1 MFRRSL
7 LGLAAAFALAAPA
20 LPALAQSSAGD
31 APANPRVR
39 IETAHGAIVVEL
51 YRDKAPITVANYLRY
66 VDRGLFNGATFYRAS
81 RPPGYTAVDYG
92 SIQGGLQND
101 PAKVLPPIA
110 HEPTTRTGLKHGDG
124 TISMGRHAP
133 GTAQADWFITLGD
146 MSYLDADP
154 KNPRANPGFAAFGQV
169 VEGLD
174 VVKTIIALPVDPNRG
189 EGAMKG
195 EMLVRPVRI
204 TRISRVAAPPPA
216 PPPAPVAPPVT
227 APAAT
232 SQAPAAATPDAGA
245 SPPAGAS
252 APN

>member
-1 MFRRSL
+1 MFRRTLLILALGSL
-7 LGLAAAFALAAPA
+7 AFGPGGAALAQTPTQTTPPAAPA
-20 LPALAQSSAGD
+20 PR
-31 APANPRVR
+31 PANPHVK

-81 RPPGYTAVDYG
+81 RPPGYTATDYG
-92 SIQGGLQND
+92 SIQGGLQNN

-110 HEPTTRTGLKHGDG
+110 HEPTTKTGLKHGDG

-133 GTAQADWFITLGD
+133 GTAQSDWFITLGD

-154 KNPRANPGFAAFGQV
+154 KNPRGNPGFAAFGQV

-189 EGAMKG
+189 VGAMKG
-195 EMLVRPVRI
+195 EMLVKPVRI
-204 TRISRVAAPPPA
+204 TRISRVAAPAPPAADPA
-216 PPPAPVAPPVT
+216 PPVVEPTTTTPTTVPP
-227 APAAT
+227 
-232 SQAPAAATPDAGA
+232 Q
-245 SPPAGAS
+245 
-252 APN
+252 